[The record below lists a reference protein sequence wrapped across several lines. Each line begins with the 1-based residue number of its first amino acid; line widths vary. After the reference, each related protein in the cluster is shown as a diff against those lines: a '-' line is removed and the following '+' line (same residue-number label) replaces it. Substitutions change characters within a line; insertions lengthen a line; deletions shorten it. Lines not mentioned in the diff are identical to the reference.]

1 MKIYCALNDRG
12 RWKASKTYKKISRKL
27 NNFMVTGIDDYLVH
41 DKVYLVEIYYGFD
54 YNYDSM
60 VNPIYNVIG
69 HSNRVYYSIHDLKMN
84 DEIWKKYEKIA
95 KEDPE
100 NYHITDFSIASD
112 NNGQPFTY
120 GDVME
125 DKFNMRIINLKLL

>member
-1 MKIYCALNDRG
+1 MKIYCAQNARG

-27 NNFMVTGIDDYLVH
+27 NNFMVTEIDDYLVH

-69 HSNRVYYSIHDLKMN
+69 HSNRVYYSINSLKMN

-100 NYHITDFSIASD
+100 HYHITDFSIASD
-112 NNGQPFTY
+112 YGGQPFEY